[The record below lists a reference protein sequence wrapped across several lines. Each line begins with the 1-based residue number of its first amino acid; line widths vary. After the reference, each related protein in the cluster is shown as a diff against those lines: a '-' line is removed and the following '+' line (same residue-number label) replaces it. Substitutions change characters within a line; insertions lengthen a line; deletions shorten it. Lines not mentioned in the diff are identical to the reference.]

1 MNCPIDRGGCG
12 KQLKWHEGA
21 FCDECMK
28 QPKEQMEEVMNKN
41 REFEELHDMKVRIE
55 ELETERREMITGEI
69 LICSSSEIL
78 NTTDRSRYTSSISS
92 SLSMVS

>member
-1 MNCPIDRGGCG
+1 
-12 KQLKWHEGA
+12 
-21 FCDECMK
+21 MK
-28 QPKEQMEEVMNKN
+28 LSKL
-41 REFEELHDMKVRIE
+41 FEELHGMKVRIE

-78 NTTDRSRYTSSISS
+78 NTTDRSRYTSTISP